1 MAARRTPMK
10 ICVLGVWHLGSVTA
24 ACLATMA
31 HQVIGVDFDNST
43 VEDLNRGV
51 APVFEPELEALLKQ
65 GIASGSLRFTSALE
79 EATADADILWVTF
92 DTPIDDHD
100 QADSQW
106 VIAQIER
113 ALVGLRADAVVL
125 ISSQLA
131 AGSVRR
137 LEQLARRNSGSR
149 LRIAYCPENLRLG
162 RAVAD
167 FLHPERIVVGLRS
180 ALDREVLGAL
190 LHPITASI
198 EWMTVE
204 SAEMTKHALNAFLAM
219 SIVFANETATICEAL
234 GADAKQVERGLK
246 TDRRIGPGA
255 YLSPGAAFAGGT
267 LARDVTFLNA
277 ISQQT
282 GVTTPLL
289 AAVIPSNELHK
300 RWAQL
305 KLQALFADLSH
316 TTVAVWGL
324 TYKPGTDTLRRS
336 AAVELGEWL
345 LRQGAAVHVHDPMA
359 KELPRHWR
367 GAVTRYEDPLIAV
380 RGAHALVMCT
390 EWPLYRAISADQL
403 AGCAEGVAVLDANRF
418 LPNLA
423 GSSAHLRYFAVGM
436 PLKG

>member
-1 MAARRTPMK
+1 MK

-24 ACLATMA
+24 ACLASMA
-31 HQVIGVDFDNST
+31 HQVVGVDFDNDT

-65 GIASGSLRFTSALE
+65 GLSSGSLRFTSAAE
-79 EATADADILWVTF
+79 QAIADADILWVTF

-100 QADSQW
+100 QADSES

-113 ALVGLRADAVVL
+113 SLVGLRADALVL
-125 ISSQLA
+125 ISSQLPV
-131 AGSVRR
+131 GSVRR
-137 LEQLARRNSGSR
+137 LEQVARRNGASR
-149 LRIAYCPENLRLG
+149 LRIACCPENLRLG

-167 FLHPERIVVGLRS
+167 FLHPDRIVVGIRS
-180 ALDREVLGAL
+180 ALDRQVLGDL

-204 SAEMTKHALNAFLAM
+204 SAEMTKHALNAFLAL

-246 TDRRIGPGA
+246 SDRRIGARA
-255 YLSPGAAFAGGT
+255 YLAPGAAFAGGT

-277 ISQQT
+277 MSQQI

-289 AAVIPSNELHK
+289 SSVIPSNELHK
-300 RWAQL
+300 RWAQV
-305 KLQALFADLSH
+305 KLQALFADLSL

-324 TYKPGTDTLRRS
+324 TYKAGTDTLRRS
-336 AAVELGEWL
+336 AAVELCEWL
-345 LRQGAAVHVHDPMA
+345 LRQGVAVHVHDPMA

-367 GAVTRYEDPLIAV
+367 GVVKRCEDPLMAV
-380 RGAHALVMCT
+380 RGAHALVIGT
-390 EWPLYRAISADQL
+390 EWPLYRTISADQL
-403 AGCAEGVAVLDANRF
+403 AGCEAGIAVLDANRF

-423 GSSAHLRYFAVGM
+423 GSSAPLRYFAVGM
-436 PLKG
+436 ALKG